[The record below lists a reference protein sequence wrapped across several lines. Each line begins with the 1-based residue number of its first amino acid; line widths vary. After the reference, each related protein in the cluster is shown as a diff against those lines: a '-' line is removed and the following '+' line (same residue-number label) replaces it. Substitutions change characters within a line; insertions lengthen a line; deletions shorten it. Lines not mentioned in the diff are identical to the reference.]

1 MQVVILILMVKSKML
16 RFIIGLSQTRK
27 FLKIIK
33 LFQVELAYKM
43 MAYHNMVIKEIK
55 YKDLPS
61 QFCIFKD
68 AIAPECVLSN
78 IGKAISVIPST
89 VSLLDCS

>member
-1 MQVVILILMVKSKML
+1 VDILILMVKSKML
-16 RFIIGLSQTRK
+16 RFIIGLSQTLK
-27 FLKIIK
+27 FLKIIR

-68 AIAPECVLSN
+68 AIDLTPLACFLSQEDCEKWIEEN
-78 IGKAISVIPST
+78 GK
-89 VSLLDCS
+89 